1 VGGEFLSRIGLS
13 KREVTLIG
21 ISIAVLIGITSFRVY
36 EHFRIYSVREHIH
49 EAHEAAYYT
58 GELIEDL
65 LNAETGQRGYLLT
78 GSLAY
83 LQPYGAAMHAI
94 PVALKAFRDSS
105 DAVALEPERCLRVQQ
120 AAARKIQELSTTVAL
135 YSSGKKQSAID
146 LLHSNLGNQLMERLR
161 RECDSLRTAYFRR
174 AEEESL
180 RLDRRNAK
188 GLWISLLGNG
198 GVAMILIFAGVRLN
212 ESFLQERGL
221 LAKVSES
228 GRQYQLLAERLD
240 TVREEERADL
250 AREIHDVLG
259 QSLTAIKFDLT
270 RMVRVLTKPEY
281 ATATPVIGTLKQ
293 ATGELDELIRSLR
306 RISSDLRPVLLDQLG
321 LFPSMEA
328 YAREW
333 QQRTG
338 IKTDVQLPQIRMD
351 LSPKQRIA
359 LFRIFQES
367 LTNVVRHACASQ
379 VVISASA
386 DSGSVAV
393 RIEDDGIG
401 FEPAVAATKSLGL
414 LGMQERARLIG
425 AELRIDSSPGQG
437 ATVGILLQFQGM
449 ATLDGSSQND
459 DAAYSA
465 G

>member
-1 VGGEFLSRIGLS
+1 
-13 KREVTLIG
+13 
-21 ISIAVLIGITSFRVY
+21 
-36 EHFRIYSVREHIH
+36 
-49 EAHEAAYYT
+49 
-58 GELIEDL
+58 
-65 LNAETGQRGYLLT
+65 
-78 GSLAY
+78 
-83 LQPYGAAMHAI
+83 
-94 PVALKAFRDSS
+94 
-105 DAVALEPERCLRVQQ
+105 
-120 AAARKIQELSTTVAL
+120 
-135 YSSGKKQSAID
+135 
-146 LLHSNLGNQLMERLR
+146 
-161 RECDSLRTAYFRR
+161 
-174 AEEESL
+174 
-180 RLDRRNAK
+180 
-188 GLWISLLGNG
+188 
-198 GVAMILIFAGVRLN
+198 MILIFAGVRLN

-240 TVREEERADL
+240 MVREEERADL

-437 ATVGILLQFQGM
+437 ASVGILLQFQGM

>member
-1 VGGEFLSRIGLS
+1 
-13 KREVTLIG
+13 
-21 ISIAVLIGITSFRVY
+21 
-36 EHFRIYSVREHIH
+36 
-49 EAHEAAYYT
+49 
-58 GELIEDL
+58 
-65 LNAETGQRGYLLT
+65 
-78 GSLAY
+78 
-83 LQPYGAAMHAI
+83 
-94 PVALKAFRDSS
+94 
-105 DAVALEPERCLRVQQ
+105 
-120 AAARKIQELSTTVAL
+120 
-135 YSSGKKQSAID
+135 
-146 LLHSNLGNQLMERLR
+146 
-161 RECDSLRTAYFRR
+161 
-174 AEEESL
+174 
-180 RLDRRNAK
+180 
-188 GLWISLLGNG
+188 
-198 GVAMILIFAGVRLN
+198 MILIFAGVRLN

-240 TVREEERADL
+240 TVREDERSDL

-270 RMVRVLTKPEY
+270 RMVRVLTKPGY

-293 ATGELDELIRSLR
+293 ATGELDELIRSR
-306 RISSDLRPVLLDQLG
+306 RIASDLRPVLLDQLG

-437 ATVGILLQFQGM
+437 ASVGILLQFQGM